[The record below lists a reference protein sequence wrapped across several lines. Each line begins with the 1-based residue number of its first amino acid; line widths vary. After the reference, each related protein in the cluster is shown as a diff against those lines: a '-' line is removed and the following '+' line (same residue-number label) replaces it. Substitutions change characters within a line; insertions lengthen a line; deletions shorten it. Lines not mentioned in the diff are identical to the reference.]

1 MEKHTIEG
9 WGARLNAPGEQL
21 DISQA
26 MLLSLG
32 HLNARME
39 AMATSLLDIQI
50 RLTRIELFLNET
62 VPGYE
67 RVTRRAALR
76 LVEEEA
82 HPKQGSGPDTTAPR
96 PQQQSSGNGV
106 PSDHT
111 RTADG

>member
-50 RLTRIELFLNET
+50 RLTRIELFLQET

-67 RVTRRAALR
+67 KVTRRAALR
-76 LVEEEA
+76 LIDEGTA
-82 HPKQGSGPDTTAPR
+82 QGHNQDTTAPR
-96 PQQQSSGNGV
+96 PQQQSSGSEV
-106 PSDHT
+106 PSDHI